1 MDLPFTHKPLSR
13 RTLTFG
19 TLPVLML
26 AAACGP
32 QGASPAAPAP
42 TTRSG
47 ATPMSS
53 AGASGTSAT
62 GPATSATKAA
72 ELRSGLNTLLVEHLY
87 LAGAATGGALGGRDA
102 EFKGAADALDANSV
116 DVSKAIGAAYG
127 ADAEKSFLPLW
138 RSHIGFVVDYTQG
151 VAAKDR
157 AKADK
162 AVADLVKYTQ
172 DSGAFFNAA
181 NGLPK
186 DAVAKLLETHV
197 LTLKDVVDA
206 QASGD
211 VAKAYTAART
221 AAGHMHM
228 VGDPLADATAKKFP
242 DKFPGMAMSKAA
254 TLRSTLN
261 TALVEHMYLAGAATG
276 GALGGRDA
284 EFKAAAE
291 ALDGNSVDISKTIGA
306 AYGADAERAFLPL
319 WRSHIGFVVDY
330 TQGAAAKDKA
340 KQDTA
345 VSNLVKYTQDAGA
358 FFNAANGLP
367 KDAVAKLLE
376 THVLTLKDVVDAQA
390 AGDPARAFMAAR
402 TAAGH
407 MHMVGDPLAEAT
419 VKKFPEKFV

>member
-1 MDLPFTHKPLSR
+1 MEAPLSRKTLRR

-19 TLPVLML
+19 ALPGILLV
-26 AAACGP
+26 AACGP
-32 QGASPAAPAP
+32 QGASSASPASTARA
-42 TTRSG
+42 G
-47 ATPMSS
+47 ATPMGT
-53 AGASGTSAT
+53 AVGASNTAAG
-62 GPATSATKAA
+62 ATSATKAA

-87 LAGAATGGALGGRDA
+87 LAGAATGGALGGREA
-102 EFKGAADALDANSV
+102 EFKGAADALDTNSV

-127 ADAEKSFLPLW
+127 ADAEKAFLPLW

-151 VAAKDR
+151 AAAKDQT
-157 AKADK
+157 KQDK

-186 DAVAKLLETHV
+186 DTVAKLLETHV

-211 VAKAYTAART
+211 VARAYVAARA

-242 DKFPGMAMSKAA
+242 DKFPGMALSKAS

-291 ALDGNSVDISKTIGA
+291 ALDGNSVDLAKTIGA
-306 AYGADAERAFLPL
+306 AYGADAEKAFLPL

-340 KQDTA
+340 KQDKA
-345 VSNLVKYTQDAGA
+345 VSDLVKYTQDAGA
-358 FFNAANGLP
+358 FFSAANGLP
-367 KDAVAKLLE
+367 KDTVAKLLE

-390 AGDPARAFMAAR
+390 SGDPAKAFMATR
-402 TAAGH
+402 KAAGH